1 MQQLRRRA
9 EKGIGTSGQCLK
21 QLIRTWERELSWDKG
36 ETGDMAG
43 LVETLGPKVV
53 MV

>member
-1 MQQLRRRA
+1 MQQLRRGA